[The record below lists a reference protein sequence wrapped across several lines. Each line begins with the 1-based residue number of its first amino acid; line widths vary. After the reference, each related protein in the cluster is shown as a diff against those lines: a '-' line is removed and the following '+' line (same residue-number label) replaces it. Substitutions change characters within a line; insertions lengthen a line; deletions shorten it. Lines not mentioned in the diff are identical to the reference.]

1 MFQLVGNLKLDR
13 TDLHS
18 VILSLRFLKF
28 KRGAQVLM
36 IMFGTRIFCLEKTFS
51 CWSFDP

>member
-1 MFQLVGNLKLDR
+1 MFHSVGKLKLDR

-28 KRGAQVLM
+28 KRGAQVM
-36 IMFGTRIFCLEKTFS
+36 IVFGTRIFCLEKTFS
-51 CWSFDP
+51 CWSFAP